1 MYQKNKQMTRIMK
14 KIYNILLTTV
24 AMLAFAPVVS
34 AQTDWSI
41 NGQIKDAGN
50 NNANPEYPAETTI
63 PVQID
68 KDKAVAY
75 SKNIS
80 KPFSD
85 GTYWIKLETFATGSA
100 SYTVSNEPADIVL
113 VLDFSGSMTS
123 RYSTTATY
131 TPVTSNRDENFRN
144 TDMPAGSWDYNNI
157 STTHYYKYQGNY
169 YQVFGGRVNG
179 DSGNYFL
186 YFTVNGTR
194 YYLDRDHVTTDMPTE
209 YTTQYQAY
217 WGSALYIQDNSV
229 TRLEALKA
237 AVADFV
243 EVIYHNDNYE
253 DDTYDKPRSSK
264 LGNRISIVVY
274 SADSDTDSHQLAGWT
289 DVTTASGT
297 MDIELIRLI
306 TAEGTHTGTYSNRG
320 MTMANTLL
328 SQIDSDRRSEA
339 SQTVVLFTD
348 GLPGNTNSWT
358 NTSTEIAN
366 GCIAASYIAKNT
378 YGATVFTV
386 AIYNNIETQTNM
398 YNYMRYTSSNY
409 PYAESMDEPGVISN
423 DESISED
430 QRRDP
435 NFFKEAGDDLS
446 GVFQEIA
453 KQSGGSSNTSL
464 SAATSTVDV
473 VSSSF
478 MLPTGADASS
488 IKVFTAKC
496 TYADPDNG
504 TYTFNTETLV
514 DHSND
519 TYNTYDSNGNVTGT
533 YDVDAKISVDLGT
546 DADGNPKIE
555 VVGFDY
561 SNNWCGPVTDEN
573 GNVTY
578 QGHKVIIMIPVQMN
592 PDAVGGPNVA
602 TNTEGSGIYVNGTD
616 DDPLIPF
623 VSPTVSLPV
632 NIYIEKTGLNHGES
646 AKFKI
651 ERAQVS
657 IAMLDDLDPETLT
670 YTYVSTVFVTQPETA
685 TDGETV
691 IVKVK
696 GLPAN
701 VSQTVGYIYKVTEEE
716 WAWSY
721 KRNTQ
726 PQYTVTSKVE
736 NPFTFD
742 NEKKNGIEMIL
753 HHAESKADNI
763 FKASAATKEYNDSK
777 SNSR

>member
-1 MYQKNKQMTRIMK
+1 MK
-14 KIYNILLTTV
+14 KIYNILIATAALF
-24 AMLAFAPVVS
+24 AFAPIAG

-41 NGQIKDAGN
+41 NGQIQDAGN
-50 NNANPEYPAETTI
+50 NNAAPVYPEETNI

-100 SYTVSNEPADIVL
+100 SYTVSNEPADVVL
-113 VLDFSGSMTS
+113 VLDFSGSMGLT
-123 RYSTTATY
+123 YSTTSTYIPATS
-131 TPVTSNRDENFRN
+131 TRTANFRD

-157 STTHYYKYQGNY
+157 STTHYYKYQGDY
-169 YQVFGGRVNG
+169 YQVLGGRVNG
-179 DSGNYFL
+179 NSGNYYL

-194 YYLDRDHVTTDMPTE
+194 YFLDRDHVTTEMPTG

-217 WGSALYIQDNSV
+217 WGSALYVQDNNVS
-229 TRLEALKA
+229 RLEALKA

-253 DDTYDKPRSSK
+253 DDTYDKPRASK

-274 SADSDTDSHQLAGWT
+274 SADNDTDSHQLAGWT

-297 MDIELIRLI
+297 MDIELVRLI

-328 SQIDSDRRSEA
+328 GQIDDARRSEA

-348 GLPGNTNSWT
+348 GLPGNSNSWT
-358 NTSTEIAN
+358 PTSTTIAN
-366 GCIAASYIAKNT
+366 GCIEQSYTAKNT

-386 AIYNNIETQTNM
+386 AIYNNIQSQTNM

-409 PYAESMDEPGVISN
+409 PYAESMDEPGVPSN

-478 MLPTGADASS
+478 MLPEGADASS

-514 DHSND
+514 DHSDD

-533 YDVDAKISVDLGT
+533 YDVDANITVDLGT

-578 QGHKVIIMIPVQMN
+578 QGHKVIIMIPIQMN
-592 PDAVGGPNVA
+592 PDAVGGPNVG
-602 TNTEGSGIYVNGTD
+602 TNTEGSGIFVNGTD

-623 VSPTVSLPV
+623 ISPHVSLPV
-632 NIYIEKTGLNHGES
+632 NIYIKKSGLRHGES

-651 ERAQVS
+651 ERAQ
-657 IAMLDDLDPETLT
+657 ITIPMADDLDPESLT
-670 YTYVSTVFVTQPETA
+670 YSYVSTIFVTQPDTA
-685 TDGETV
+685 TDGADVT
-691 IVKVK
+691 VKVK

-701 VSQTVGYIYKVTEEE
+701 ISTTVGYIYRITEEE

-721 KRNTQ
+721 LRDTE
-726 PQYTVTSKVE
+726 PQYTVTSKVD
-736 NPFTFD
+736 NPFEFSNT
-742 NEKKNGIEMIL
+742 KKDQIDIKVR
-753 HHAESKADNI
+753 HAESKANNV
-763 FKASAATKEYNDSK
+763 FKATGATTEYDDSK
-777 SNSR
+777 QNDRGATTTPPTED